1 MLYNYLLFFLGIY
14 SWNYKSTTFIEKL
27 LQKKEINLTLL
38 TQNKNNKELIKFDET
53 DSNSPN
59 LNFYLTVLDLKELS
73 PNLKYKIYVY
83 NLYSFLIFSF
93 LCVQPF
99 YLFYKLCSDT
109 NNFQEYFITFLI
121 LVLIIYP

>member
-14 SWNYKSTTFIEKL
+14 SWNYKSTTFLERL

-38 TQNKNNKELIKFDET
+38 TQNKNNKKLIKFDET

-83 NLYSFLIFSF
+83 NLYSFCVFLF

-99 YLFYKLCSDT
+99 YLFYKLCSD
-109 NNFQEYFITFLI
+109 IKI
-121 LVLIIYP
+121 GRAHV